1 MAIDTYLQIDGI
13 KGESTD
19 SQHKDWIDV
28 LSYSGLTVPPA
39 SEPVKAADAKQTGA
53 SQHGHLVITKQ
64 VDRASPTLHEMC
76 SSGKHIKQATI
87 EVMRASGGKRVK
99 YLVYELHEV
108 IISNVSPQ
116 VSPKAKAP
124 AGKVAADLP
133 TESVSFNY
141 GTIKWTYTQQK
152 RADGSAAGN
161 VAGNLKLR

>member
-116 VSPKAKAP
+116 VSPTLRRLPAKWQRICRRRAFLSTMERSSGLIP
-124 AGKVAADLP
+124 SKNEQTVARP
-133 TESVSFNY
+133 GMWPV
-141 GTIKWTYTQQK
+141 I
-152 RADGSAAGN
+152 
-161 VAGNLKLR
+161 